1 MILQCWTG
9 RDVAEG
15 GLSLCMYSFRFLCYP
30 CPMENTDEKNAV
42 YILDAYGLIYRAY
55 FAMVSHPLTN
65 VKDENISAIVIFFR
79 NLIALLK
86 KHKPACLIAAFDSRT
101 PTFRHEMYKE
111 YKATRQKA
119 PEDLHPQAD
128 RIEEILTLLKVPVLH
143 VDGFEADDIIATVAR
158 RCKEQGRHCRI
169 LSGDKDLLQLVD
181 ETCVEMQ
188 PDKANGGW
196 EIDGIEEV
204 RAKWGLEPS
213 GILDYLSLV
222 GDSADNV
229 PGVKGVGDKTALK
242 LLGQYG
248 SLDGIYAHADEIKG
262 ALGNKIRD
270 GKENAYF
277 SKKLISL
284 RYDVPLDLD
293 FASITTGDL
302 DFAAASAKLKE
313 YGAIAVAEAL
323 ASVGRGGAGKPAAD
337 GEADLFSS
345 AGEAVAAGNASGS
358 GTDNAR
364 PIRKNEGNYRAVQD
378 LPALTAFVDE
388 ILASPEKTAAFDTET
403 DSLDAHSARLV
414 GFSLC
419 HKAGEG
425 IYVPVILPGDMFA
438 PQTVDKA
445 DCLAQLARLFDCPDL
460 LLVMHNGKF
469 DLEVLAANGWDKP
482 LSCRIADTMIA
493 AWLLEPD
500 AMGKTPYSLEYLGE
514 KELALAGTEFND
526 IVPKGQTFADVPLEK
541 AAPYGAEDA
550 DFTFQLWGI
559 LWQRLSERKL
569 EDLYFGLEMKLLPV
583 LARME
588 ESGIHIDKEALASY
602 KTELEKEIAGKE
614 KEIFAEAGHEFNIA
628 STKQLQQVLFEERKL
643 VPGKKTRTGYSTDTS
658 VLEELSE
665 RTADKLPRMILDY
678 RGATKLLSTYV
689 ETLPTLAD
697 HNDRIHTSFLQTGT
711 ATGRLSSRDP
721 NLQNIPVRDDAGR
734 RIRSAF
740 TALPGTLLI
749 SADYSQIE
757 LVILAH
763 LSGDKNLCRAFLDGV
778 DVHRSTAALVYG
790 VKAEDV
796 TPDMRRFAKTVNFGI
811 MYGMS
816 AFRLSGELGITR
828 TEAKEFIDR
837 YFANYADVKKFID
850 RTVAEA
856 RSSGYSTTIMGR
868 RRLIHGINSRNKN
881 EQQAAERVAV
891 NTPIQG
897 SAADIVKTAMV
908 GIQTEL
914 DARGWGKDVRML
926 LQVHDELIF
935 ECPDDEKRLA
945 DAIALIKEKMEGAVK
960 LSVPLRVSIEHGRSW
975 GEFH

>member
-1 MILQCWTG
+1 
-9 RDVAEG
+9 
-15 GLSLCMYSFRFLCYP
+15 
-30 CPMENTDEKNAV
+30 
-42 YILDAYGLIYRAY
+42 
-55 FAMVSHPLTN
+55 
-65 VKDENISAIVIFFR
+65 VK
-79 NLIALLK
+79 
-86 KHKPACLIAAFDSRT
+86 
-101 PTFRHEMYKE
+101 
-111 YKATRQKA
+111 
-119 PEDLHPQAD
+119 
-128 RIEEILTLLKVPVLH
+128 
-143 VDGFEADDIIATVAR
+143 
-158 RCKEQGRHCRI
+158 
-169 LSGDKDLLQLVD
+169 
-181 ETCVEMQ
+181 
-188 PDKANGGW
+188 
-196 EIDGIEEV
+196 
-204 RAKWGLEPS
+204 AKWGLEPS

-262 ALGNKIRD
+262 AIGNKIRD
-270 GKENAYF
+270 GKESAYF

-284 RYDVPLDLD
+284 RYDVPLDVD
-293 FASITTGDL
+293 FASFTTDNL
-302 DFAAASAKLKE
+302 DFSAAAARLVEYGAAAVAKSLASLGKGGAVPSEDSAGAPSDDSGNGLFSSPSPSADVPAAPGDAAAAS
-313 YGAIAVAEAL
+313 
-323 ASVGRGGAGKPAAD
+323 GGGM
-337 GEADLFSS
+337 
-345 AGEAVAAGNASGS
+345 
-358 GTDNAR
+358 DNAR
-364 PIRKNEGNYRAVQD
+364 PLRKNEGSYRAVQE
-378 LPALTAFVDE
+378 LAGLTAFVDE
-388 ILASPEKTAAFDTET
+388 ILASPEKVAAFDTET
-403 DSLDAHSARLV
+403 DSLDSHAARLV

-419 HKAGEG
+419 HTAGKG
-425 IYVPVILPGDMFA
+425 IYVPVILPGEMFA
-438 PQTVDKA
+438 PPTVPKE
-445 DCLAQLARLFDCPDL
+445 DCLVQLARLFACPDL
-460 LLVMHNGKF
+460 MLVMHNGKF
-469 DLEVLAANGWDKP
+469 DLEVLAANGYDKP
-482 LSCRIADTMIA
+482 LACKIADTMVA

-500 AMGKTPYSLEYLGE
+500 AMGKTPYSLEYLSE

-550 DFTFQLWGI
+550 DFTFQLWT
-559 LWQRLSERKL
+559 LFKKRLSEQGL
-569 EDLYFGLEMKLLPV
+569 EGLYFDLEMKLLPV

-588 ESGIHIDKEALASY
+588 GAGIHIDKSALAAY
-602 KTELEKEIAGKE
+602 KVELEKEIAGKE

-665 RTADKLPRMILDY
+665 RTADRLPKMILDY

-697 HNDRIHTSFLQTGT
+697 GNDRIHTSFLQTGT

-721 NLQNIPVRDDAGR
+721 NLQNIPVRDEAGR

-740 TALPGTLLI
+740 TAVPGTLLI

-763 LSGDKNLCRAFLDGV
+763 LSGDQNLCRAFLDGV

-790 VKAEDV
+790 VNPEDV
-796 TPDMRRFAKTVNFGI
+796 TPDMRRFVKTVNFGI

-816 AFRLSGELGITR
+816 AFRLAGELGITR
-828 TEAKEFIDR
+828 TEAKDFIDR

-856 RSSGYSTTIMGR
+856 HATGYSTTILGR
-868 RRLIHGINSRNKN
+868 RRQIRGINSRNKN
-881 EQQAAERVAV
+881 EQQAAERIAV

-908 GIQTEL
+908 SLQAEL
-914 DARGWGKDVRML
+914 DARGWNKDVHML

-935 ECPDDEKRLA
+935 ECPDDAQKLDELVV
-945 DAIALIKEKMEGAVK
+945 LIRDKMEHAAQ
-960 LSVPLRVSIEHGRSW
+960 LNIPLRVSIEHGKSW

>member
-1 MILQCWTG
+1 
-9 RDVAEG
+9 
-15 GLSLCMYSFRFLCYP
+15 
-30 CPMENTDEKNAV
+30 MEHNDEKNAV

-79 NLIALLK
+79 NLIALIK
-86 KHKPACLIAAFDSRT
+86 KYKPACLIAAFDSRT

-128 RIEEILTLLKVPVLH
+128 RIEEILGLLKVPVLH
-143 VDGFEADDIIATVAR
+143 VDGFEADDIIATVAK
-158 RCKEQGRHCRI
+158 RCKELGRHCRI

-196 EIDGIEEV
+196 EIDGIAEV

-248 SLDGIYAHADEIKG
+248 SLDGIYEHADEIKG
-262 ALGNKIRD
+262 AVGSKIRD
-270 GKENAYF
+270 GKESAYF
-277 SKKLISL
+277 SKKLIAL

-293 FASITTGDL
+293 FASFTTGDL
-302 DFAAASAKLKE
+302 DFASAAAKLKE

-323 ASVGRGGAGKPAAD
+323 ASVGRSMGTGG
-337 GEADLFSS
+337 ADLFS
-345 AGEAVAAGNASGS
+345 AVGPDAAASGD
-358 GTDNAR
+358 GTGNAR
-364 PIRKNEGNYRAVQD
+364 PLRKNEGSYKAVQE
-378 LPALTAFVDE
+378 LSELTAFVDG
-388 ILASPEKTAAFDTET
+388 ILASPEKEVAFDTET
-403 DSLDAHSARLV
+403 DSLNAHAARLV

-438 PQTVDKA
+438 PQTIA
-445 DCLAQLARLFDCPDL
+445 REDCLAQLARLFDCPDL
-460 LLVMHNGKF
+460 MLIMHNGKF
-469 DLEVLAANGWDKP
+469 DLEVLAANGYGKP
-482 LSCRIADTMIA
+482 LSCRIADTMVA

-500 AMGKTPYSLEYLGE
+500 AMGKTPYSLEYLSE
-514 KELALAGTEFND
+514 KELALAGTEFSD

-550 DFTFQLWGI
+550 DFTFQLWNI
-559 LWQRLSERKL
+559 FRKRLSERKL

-588 ESGIHIDKEALASY
+588 EAGIHIDKVALASY
-602 KTELEKEIAGKE
+602 KVELEHEIAGKE
-614 KEIFAEAGHEFNIA
+614 KEIFTEAGHEFNIA

-665 RTADKLPRMILDY
+665 RTDDKLPKMILDY

-689 ETLPTLAD
+689 ETLPILAD
-697 HNDRIHTSFLQTGT
+697 ANDRIHTSFLQTGT

-740 TALPGTLLI
+740 TALPGTVLI

-757 LVILAH
+757 LVLLAH
-763 LSGDKNLCRAFLDGV
+763 LSGDKNLCQAFIDGV
-778 DVHRSTAALVYG
+778 DVHKSTAALVYG

-828 TEAKEFIDR
+828 TEAKNFIDR
-837 YFANYADVKKFID
+837 YFANYADVRKFID
-850 RTVAEA
+850 RTIAEA

-868 RRLIHGINSRNKN
+868 RRLIHGINSRNRN
-881 EQQAAERVAV
+881 EQQSAERVAV

-908 GIQTEL
+908 GIQSEL
-914 DARGWGKDVRML
+914 DARGWSRDVRML

-935 ECPDDEKRLA
+935 ECPDDGNRLS